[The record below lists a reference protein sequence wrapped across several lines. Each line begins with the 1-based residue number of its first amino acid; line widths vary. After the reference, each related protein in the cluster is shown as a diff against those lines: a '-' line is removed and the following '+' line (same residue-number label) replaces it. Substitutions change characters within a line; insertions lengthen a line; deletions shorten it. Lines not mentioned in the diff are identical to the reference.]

1 MLPYLFFGF
10 MCLVGSASDDCYLAP
25 KVAVAFVVAFLVA
38 FAGAFVS
45 MWIGWTFN
53 TEELIMG
60 VQGRYFLPALPVLM
74 FGLRTAKVRCEAN
87 VCNLVLYGTCL
98 ANCIYIV
105 RLISIAAL

>member
-1 MLPYLFFGF
+1 
-10 MCLVGSASDDCYLAP
+10 
-25 KVAVAFVVAFLVA
+25 
-38 FAGAFVS
+38 
-45 MWIGWTFN
+45 
-53 TEELIMG
+53 MG